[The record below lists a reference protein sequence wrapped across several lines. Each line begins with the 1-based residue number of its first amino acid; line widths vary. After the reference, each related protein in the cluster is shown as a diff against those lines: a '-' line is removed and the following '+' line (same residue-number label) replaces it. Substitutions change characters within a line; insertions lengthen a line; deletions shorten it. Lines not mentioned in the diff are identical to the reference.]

1 MFILLGSVGWPHF
14 PNIMTFYTSLVI
26 IAHQTYNISHNLTT
40 NPFYDPVK
48 VRVIVNRVES

>member
-26 IAHQTYNISHNLTT
+26 IARQTYNISQ
-40 NPFYDPVK
+40 
-48 VRVIVNRVES
+48 